1 VYKGAIAGE
10 AKMVKRSK
18 TALVGLRVRLREPL
32 RKKLE
37 TAAKQRGVSLNA
49 ELVDR
54 LEASFSAQAVEDK
67 LAPQLTLVV
76 KQTRENMHMLAE
88 LEEWLKT
95 PEADRPELLKKR
107 ERDKK
112 AEEEAKAYWAKR
124 GFDEPPY

>member
-1 VYKGAIAGE
+1 
-10 AKMVKRSK
+10 
-18 TALVGLRVRLREPL
+18 
-32 RKKLE
+32 
-37 TAAKQRGVSLNA
+37 
-49 ELVDR
+49 
-54 LEASFSAQAVEDK
+54 
-67 LAPQLTLVV
+67 
-76 KQTRENMHMLAE
+76 MHMLAE

>member
-1 VYKGAIAGE
+1 
-10 AKMVKRSK
+10 MVKRSK
-18 TALVGLRVRLREPL
+18 TAIVGLRVRLREPL

-37 TAAKQRGVSLNA
+37 TAAKQKGVSLNA

-54 LEASFSAQAVEDK
+54 LEASFSAQAIEDK
-67 LAPQLTLVV
+67 LAPQLTLIV
-76 KQTRENMHMLAE
+76 KQTRENVQMLAE

-107 ERDKK
+107 ERLKK
-112 AEEEAKAYWAKR
+112 LEEKGKAYWARR

>member
-1 VYKGAIAGE
+1 
-10 AKMVKRSK
+10 MVKRSK
-18 TALVGLRVRLREPL
+18 TAIVGLRVRLREPL

-37 TAAKQRGVSLNA
+37 TAAKQKGVSLNA